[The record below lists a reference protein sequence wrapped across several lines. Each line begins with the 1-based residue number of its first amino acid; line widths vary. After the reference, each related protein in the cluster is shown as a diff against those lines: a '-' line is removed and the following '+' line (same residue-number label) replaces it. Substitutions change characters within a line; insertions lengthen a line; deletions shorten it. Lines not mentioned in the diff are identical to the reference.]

1 MVSGYEDKMKDSAR
15 MFKSRDIDSD
25 GFLLMEKSVR
35 KKDTEISK
43 LKQSVQLKDTNI
55 EEL

>member
-25 GFLLMEKSVR
+25 DFLLMEKSVR